1 MRVAVFSDSHGYRGR
16 LSNLLM
22 MLEAEGPLDAI
33 IHLGDGDRDLAA
45 LDVPL
50 PPVYQVSG
58 NCDFMPD
65 CLLQDITLSNARLL
79 LTHGHRQMVKTGTDR
94 LLLLSMEHR
103 ASAALYGHT
112 HIQRCELKN
121 GLLLLNPGAAM
132 DGHCA
137 LLEIDRQGGVGA
149 RLY

>member
-33 IHLGDGDRDLAA
+33 IHLGDGDRDLYQ
-45 LDVPL
+45 LGVDL

-65 CLLQDITLSNARLL
+65 CLLMDVKLGNARLL
-79 LTHGHRQMVKTGTDR
+79 LTHGHHQNVKTDR
-94 LLLLSMEHR
+94 EKLHR
-103 ASAALYGHT
+103 LAVQYQVQTVLYGHT
-112 HIQRCELKN
+112 HVQRMEDY
-121 GLLLLNPGAAM
+121 GGILLVNPGAAM
-132 DGHCA
+132 EGHCA
-137 LLEIDRQGGVGA
+137 LLDIDRQGGVGVK
-149 RLY
+149 LY

>member
-33 IHLGDGDRDLAA
+33 IHLGDGDRDLYQ
-45 LDVPL
+45 LGVEL

-65 CLLQDITLSNARLL
+65 CLLQEVHLGNARILI
-79 LTHGHRQMVKTGTDR
+79 THGHHQNVKTDRER
-94 LLLLSMEHR
+94 LLRL
-103 ASAALYGHT
+103 ASQYRVHAALFGHT
-112 HIQRCELKN
+112 HSQWCDSSSGI
-121 GLLLLNPGAAM
+121 LLLNPGAAM

-137 LLEIDRQGGVGA
+137 LLEINHLGGIA
-149 RLY
+149 YRFY

>member
-1 MRVAVFSDSHGYRGR
+1 MRIAVFSDSHGYRGR

-33 IHLGDGDRDLAA
+33 IHLGDGDRDLYH
-45 LDVPL
+45 LGVDL

-65 CLLQDITLSNARLL
+65 CLLQEVKIGGARLL
-79 LTHGHRQMVKTGTDR
+79 LTHGHHQNVKTDRDR
-94 LLLLSMEHR
+94 LHR
-103 ASAALYGHT
+103 LAMQHQVQAALYGHT
-112 HIQRCELKN
+112 HVQRMENHCGILI
-121 GLLLLNPGAAM
+121 LNPGAAM

-137 LLEIDRQGGVGA
+137 LLEINRLGA
-149 RLY
+149 VSAKLF

>member
-22 MLEAEGPLDAI
+22 MLEADGPLDAI
-33 IHLGDGDRDLAA
+33 IHLGDGDRDLYQ
-45 LDVPL
+45 LGVDL

-65 CLLQDITLSNARLL
+65 CLLQDVKLSNARIL
-79 LTHGHRQMVKTGTDR
+79 LTHGHQQNVKTDRER
-94 LLLLSMEHR
+94 LLRL
-103 ASAALYGHT
+103 AAQYNAQAALFGHT
-112 HIQRCELKN
+112 HSQWCDIQ
-121 GLLLLNPGAAM
+121 GGILLLNPGAAM

-137 LLEIDRQGGVGA
+137 VLDINPQGGISPKF
-149 RLY
+149 Y

>member
-33 IHLGDGDRDLAA
+33 IHLGDGDRDLYQ
-45 LDVPL
+45 LGVDL

-65 CLLQDITLSNARLL
+65 CLLQEVHLGNARIL
-79 LTHGHRQMVKTGTDR
+79 LTHGHQQNVKTDRER
-94 LLLLSMEHR
+94 LLRL
-103 ASAALYGHT
+103 ASQYRVHAVLFGHT

-137 LLEIDRQGGVGA
+137 LLEIDKQGGVGA

>member
-33 IHLGDGDRDLAA
+33 IHLGDGDRDLYQ
-45 LDVPL
+45 LGVDL
-50 PPVYQVSG
+50 PPVYQVGG

-65 CLLQDITLSNARLL
+65 CLLQEAKIGGARLL
-79 LTHGHRQMVKTGTDR
+79 MTHGHQQYVKTDR
-94 LLLLSMEHR
+94 ERLYRLAMQHQVQ
-103 ASAALYGHT
+103 AALYGHT
-112 HIQRCELKN
+112 HVQRMENQN
-121 GLLLLNPGAAM
+121 GILFLNPGAAM

-137 LLEIDRQGGVGA
+137 LLEIDRQGGIGV